1 MTTQIMFKIEEK
13 LKKAAQIKAKKE
25 GITLSDFYKSATKS
39 FVEGKINIGIT
50 AEIGEDDWKFYTKKS
65 ISSYKKGLQDFREGK
80 FFRVR

>member
-1 MTTQIMFKIEEK
+1 MTTQIMFKIDDK

-39 FVEGKINIGIT
+39 FVDGKMRFGMIFEEESLEDYTEESIKSMKEGLADLKAG
-50 AEIGEDDWKFYTKKS
+50 
-65 ISSYKKGLQDFREGK
+65 R